1 TVIIRA
7 TDARGDIETTT
18 MTVRINDS
26 VSVTG
31 VTTLTTT
38 YSIETS
44 TQYVASGGTTSF
56 TGGTDTYTFYVASI
70 TKGASTNIDTNT
82 ATIFIDSAT
91 GVLTILG
98 TTLADTYTVII
109 RAIDQFSETGTLT
122 LTLRVNESV
131 SVTGDTELVTT
142 EGRAWSTSAYQ
153 PSLGTGPYTYQVVKQ
168 ENYAETYAGITIS
181 TNGIVTVDSAVV
193 AADDTYTLYPVT
205 IIATDSVGDSTTINL
220 LIRVNDPVRIAGD
233 AYLVTTASTPISS
246 DSYTATLGTPDY
258 TFSIA
263 GITRWSGAADTST
276 ISINASNGVVS
287 TSANTPADTYTITVR
302 VTDDRGDIEETTL
315 VIRVNETLTLTGDTT
330 IVTTYSRAITA
341 DFNAAGGT
349 TADSGGENAY
359 IFTINEIRKF
369 DNSTIDTVAAGITI
383 DPASGL
389 LSVSETTPADTYT
402 VTLRVTDSVSA
413 FVQLLVTIR
422 VNESVSVTGATT
434 LTTTQ
439 GIAIDTQFSASLGTA
454 PYTYQ
459 IVTSNLIDT
468 VTGITISETGL
479 VTVASSMVAT
489 DSSTPA
495 VYPMTVIVTDA
506 KGDTTTAA
514 ITITINPPIQITG
527 DTYIVTTFGRA
538 ESSSAYQSSRGT
550 VPHTFSIDAITDS
563 ANASR
568 DPSSIGIAMSSNP
581 GYLTIS
587 AATPADTYT
596 VIIRVT
602 DDRGD
607 FETMSVTV
615 LVNSAIAITGPTSLV
630 TTFSIAVETTY
641 AATGGTI
648 EGRTS
653 AGDLAFS
660 IQSISAQN
668 NSDTTSITISTNGE
682 LTITGTTPAD
692 TYTITILATDSLGVT
707 GSLTVSLLVNEAV
720 AATGDTELTTTEGR
734 TWYTSQYI
742 ASKGTGSYTYSIA
755 TAADH
760 SVTVD
765 GITISDTGV
774 VRVAETVTG
783 ADGSYTDYPMV
794 VIITDQSG
802 DSTTINLL
810 IRVNDPVRIAGDAYL
825 VTTASTPISSDSYT
839 ATLGTPDY
847 TFSIA
852 GITRWSGAADTSTI
866 SINASNG
873 VVSTSANTPADTYTI
888 TVRVTDD
895 RGDIEE
901 TTLVIR
907 VNETLT
913 LTGASTLITT
923 AGREI
928 TSDYDATGGTTADS
942 GGQNA
947 YIFSIVSSPTDGG
960 ITIDASTG
968 ILTIAS
974 SVVADTYTV
983 TIRVTD
989 SVSAYVETVVM
1000 VYVNARTSVTGPST
1014 LVTTEGFAIDTQFTA
1029 TLGSAPYTYQIVRT
1043 SDSTTVAGITIS
1055 ETGLVRVADTVTAQ
1069 GADYFDYVMAVI
1081 VTDSAGDATTALITI
1096 TVNAPI
1102 RITGDTFIVT
1112 TFGRAETSTAYQP
1125 SRGTIPYT
1133 FSIDSVI
1140 KSGGG
1145 AGSGIAI
1152 GATSGLLTVSA
1163 STDPETYTVIVRVT
1177 DDRTDFE
1184 TISVT
1189 VLVNPAITVTGA
1201 TSITTTYSRSVETTY
1216 AATGGTIEGRGGV
1229 GQLLFS
1235 IQSITSDNSSDTSSI
1250 SINST
1255 SGVMT
1260 ITGTTPADTYT
1271 ITILATDSLGVTG
1284 SLSVSLLVNESV
1296 SITGDTELVT
1306 TEGISRAT
1314 GSYVTS
1320 NGTIPRSI
1328 TVINQDGTQ
1337 VPNGISIDG
1346 NTLRVGSDL
1355 VAGTYYIYVVAT
1367 DGVGDSATVAVTIL
1381 VNETVTIGAASN
1393 IITTIGRVDSVV
1405 AFTPTRGT
1413 GTYTYAISSIS
1424 PSASTDS

>member
-1 TVIIRA
+1 MNWTTRTTPVTRIWADVAFAGGTFVAVSSQGFSTHQIMTTSAAGQSTLVTTEGRQYSSRAFTGSLGTAPYTYQLGLANDYNTGVTGISIDSSGIVTVSSSYIVQGIGADTYSMVVIITDSVGDSTTAELTVVINDTVNVQGGSNILTTYGRADTSSAFTTLYGTAPMTWTIDSRVKSGSGDISEALSGIRIGSSSGLVTTSANSPAGIYTVTIRA

-31 VTTLTTT
+31 VTTLITT

-810 IRVNDPVRIAGDAYL
+810 IRVNDPVRI
-825 VTTASTPISSDSYT
+825 
-839 ATLGTPDY
+839 
-847 TFSIA
+847 
-852 GITRWSGAADTSTI
+852 
-866 SINASNG
+866 
-873 VVSTSANTPADTYTI
+873 
-888 TVRVTDD
+888 
-895 RGDIEE
+895 
-901 TTLVIR
+901 
-907 VNETLT
+907 
-913 LTGASTLITT
+913 
-923 AGREI
+923 
-928 TSDYDATGGTTADS
+928 
-942 GGQNA
+942 
-947 YIFSIVSSPTDGG
+947 
-960 ITIDASTG
+960 
-968 ILTIAS
+968 
-974 SVVADTYTV
+974 
-983 TIRVTD
+983 
-989 SVSAYVETVVM
+989 
-1000 VYVNARTSVTGPST
+1000 
-1014 LVTTEGFAIDTQFTA
+1014 
-1029 TLGSAPYTYQIVRT
+1029 
-1043 SDSTTVAGITIS
+1043 
-1055 ETGLVRVADTVTAQ
+1055 
-1069 GADYFDYVMAVI
+1069 
-1081 VTDSAGDATTALITI
+1081 
-1096 TVNAPI
+1096 
-1102 RITGDTFIVT
+1102 
-1112 TFGRAETSTAYQP
+1112 
-1125 SRGTIPYT
+1125 
-1133 FSIDSVI
+1133 
-1140 KSGGG
+1140 
-1145 AGSGIAI
+1145 
-1152 GATSGLLTVSA
+1152 
-1163 STDPETYTVIVRVT
+1163 
-1177 DDRTDFE
+1177 
-1184 TISVT
+1184 
-1189 VLVNPAITVTGA
+1189 
-1201 TSITTTYSRSVETTY
+1201 
-1216 AATGGTIEGRGGV
+1216 
-1229 GQLLFS
+1229 
-1235 IQSITSDNSSDTSSI
+1235 
-1250 SINST
+1250 
-1255 SGVMT
+1255 
-1260 ITGTTPADTYT
+1260 
-1271 ITILATDSLGVTG
+1271 
-1284 SLSVSLLVNESV
+1284 
-1296 SITGDTELVT
+1296 
-1306 TEGISRAT
+1306 
-1314 GSYVTS
+1314 
-1320 NGTIPRSI
+1320 
-1328 TVINQDGTQ
+1328 
-1337 VPNGISIDG
+1337 
-1346 NTLRVGSDL
+1346 
-1355 VAGTYYIYVVAT
+1355 
-1367 DGVGDSATVAVTIL
+1367 
-1381 VNETVTIGAASN
+1381 
-1393 IITTIGRVDSVV
+1393 
-1405 AFTPTRGT
+1405 
-1413 GTYTYAISSIS
+1413 
-1424 PSASTDS
+1424 